1 MTRPSPEVARLQA
14 ELVAQLDAICAAG
27 ALARAAVMLAAERAG
42 RPAAKVLAF
51 ERLTPKLPA
60 WPRTREDVAL
70 FNGPLGAARRK
81 APIQLCPGPGC
92 GNRAAPA
99 YSMLCA
105 SHKDAD
111 KATVRAWR
119 SARRLRKGQ

>member
-51 ERLTPKLPA
+51 
-60 WPRTREDVAL
+60 
-70 FNGPLGAARRK
+70 ARRK
-81 APIQLCPGPGC
+81 KHVPQLCPDPTC
-92 GNRAAPA
+92 PNRAAPA
-99 YSMLCA
+99 FGMLCA
-105 SHKDAD
+105 SHKDTPP
-111 KATVRAWR
+111 ATVRAWR
-119 SARRLRKGQ
+119 FARRAAKGR